1 MSHINFNNIEV
12 SNDNIENGLIH
23 QNLGLPNQNNNSQ
36 EINSIKNNETEK
48 TKTTN
53 LNEILDI
60 KKENSILFI
69 INKGENISKENSNN
83 MTFIIR
89 KRGRRKSL
97 MNDNKFIHDKNSSD
111 NLKRK
116 IHVHFLSFIVSY
128 LNEILKNLNYKQ
140 RFLQLDYG
148 FKKNINNEY
157 FKYIKKQSIGDII
170 CNRISYKYKLEKKYY
185 NKKIYEQIKENE
197 ILNKI
202 FSQSYLNLFKNIY
215 YKSNNIIS
223 LKEYGLNKNIFL
235 STKVKMYKDLLYN
248 IKDLDINKQHIK
260 KINECIGLYFLPE
273 LIFLQN

>member
-12 SNDNIENGLIH
+12 SNDNIENELIH
-23 QNLGLPNQNNNSQ
+23 QDLGLPNQNNNSQ

-69 INKGENISKENSNN
+69 INKGENISKENTNN
-83 MTFIIR
+83 MTFIKR
-89 KRGRRKSL
+89 KRGRIKSL
-97 MNDNKFIHDKNSSD
+97 MNDNNFIHDKNSSD

-140 RFLQLDYG
+140 RFLQLNYR

-157 FKYIKKQSIGDII
+157 LKFIKKQSIGDII
-170 CNRISYKYKLEKKYY
+170 RKPISYKYKLENKYY
-185 NKKIYEQIKENE
+185 NEIIYEQIKENE

-202 FSQSYLNLFKNIY
+202 LSQSYLNLFKNIY

-248 IKDLDINKQHIK
+248 IKDLDNNKQHIK

>member
-12 SNDNIENGLIH
+12 SNDNIENELIH
-23 QNLGLPNQNNNSQ
+23 QDLGLPNQNNKSQ

-83 MTFIIR
+83 MTFIKR

-140 RFLQLDYG
+140 RFLQLDYY
-148 FKKNINNEY
+148 FKKNINNERL
-157 FKYIKKQSIGDII
+157 KYIKKQSIGDII
-170 CNRISYKYKLEKKYY
+170 RNRISYKYKQNKYY
-185 NKKIYEQIKENE
+185 NVIIYEQIKENE

-248 IKDLDINKQHIK
+248 IKDLDINKEHIK
-260 KINECIGLYFLPE
+260 KINECIGRYFLPE

>member
-12 SNDNIENGLIH
+12 SNDNIENELIH
-23 QNLGLPNQNNNSQ
+23 QDLGLPNQNNESQ

-69 INKGENISKENSNN
+69 INKGENISKENTNN
-83 MTFIIR
+83 MTFIKR
-89 KRGRRKSL
+89 KRGRTKSL

-140 RFLQLDYG
+140 RFLQLDYY
-148 FKKNINNEY
+148 FKKNINNERL
-157 FKYIKKQSIGDII
+157 KYIKKQSIGDII
-170 CNRISYKYKLEKKYY
+170 RKPISYKYKQNKYY
-185 NKKIYEQIKENE
+185 NEIIYEQIKENE

-202 FSQSYLNLFKNIY
+202 LSQSYLNLFKNIY

-223 LKEYGLNKNIFL
+223 LKEYGLNKYIFL

-248 IKDLDINKQHIK
+248 IKDLDINKEHIK
-260 KINECIGLYFLPE
+260 KINECIGRYFLPE

>member
-12 SNDNIENGLIH
+12 SNDNIENELIH

-69 INKGENISKENSNN
+69 INKGENTSKENSNN
-83 MTFIIR
+83 MIFIIR

-116 IHVHFLSFIVSY
+116 IHVHFLSFI
-128 LNEILKNLNYKQ
+128 L
-140 RFLQLDYG
+140 
-148 FKKNINNEY
+148 
-157 FKYIKKQSIGDII
+157 
-170 CNRISYKYKLEKKYY
+170 
-185 NKKIYEQIKENE
+185 
-197 ILNKI
+197 
-202 FSQSYLNLFKNIY
+202 
-215 YKSNNIIS
+215 
-223 LKEYGLNKNIFL
+223 
-235 STKVKMYKDLLYN
+235 
-248 IKDLDINKQHIK
+248 
-260 KINECIGLYFLPE
+260 
-273 LIFLQN
+273 

>member
-12 SNDNIENGLIH
+12 SNDNIENELIH
-23 QNLGLPNQNNNSQ
+23 QDLGLPNQNNESQ

-83 MTFIIR
+83 MTFIKR

-116 IHVHFLSFIVSY
+116 IHVHFLSFIISY

-140 RFLQLDYG
+140 RFLQLDYY
-148 FKKNINNEY
+148 FKKNINNERL
-157 FKYIKKQSIGDII
+157 KYIKKQSIGDII
-170 CNRISYKYKLEKKYY
+170 RKPISYKYKQNKYY
-185 NKKIYEQIKENE
+185 NEIIYEQIKENE

-202 FSQSYLNLFKNIY
+202 LSQSYLNLFKNIY

-223 LKEYGLNKNIFL
+223 LKEYGLNKYIFL

-248 IKDLDINKQHIK
+248 IKDLDINKEHIK
-260 KINECIGLYFLPE
+260 KINECIGRYFLPE

>member
-1 MSHINFNNIEV
+1 MSHINLNNIEV
-12 SNDNIENGLIH
+12 SNDNIENELIH
-23 QNLGLPNQNNNSQ
+23 QDLGLPNQNNESQ

-83 MTFIIR
+83 MTFIKR
-89 KRGRRKSL
+89 KRGRNKSL
-97 MNDNKFIHDKNSSD
+97 MNDNNFIHDKNSSD

-140 RFLQLDYG
+140 RFLQLDYY
-148 FKKNINNEY
+148 FKKNIKNERL
-157 FKYIKKQSIGDII
+157 KYIKKQSIGDII
-170 CNRISYKYKLEKKYY
+170 RNRISYKYKQNKYY
-185 NKKIYEQIKENE
+185 NVIIYEQIKENE

-223 LKEYGLNKNIFL
+223 LKEYGLNKYIFL

-248 IKDLDINKQHIK
+248 IKDLDNNKQHIK
-260 KINECIGLYFLPE
+260 KINECIGRYFLPE

>member
-12 SNDNIENGLIH
+12 SNDNIENELIH
-23 QNLGLPNQNNNSQ
+23 QDLGLPNQNNKSQ

-83 MTFIIR
+83 MTFIKR
-89 KRGRRKSL
+89 KRGRTKSL

-140 RFLQLDYG
+140 RLLQLDYY
-148 FKKNINNEY
+148 FKKNINNERL
-157 FKYIKKQSIGDII
+157 KYIKKQSIGDII
-170 CNRISYKYKLEKKYY
+170 RNRISYKYKQNKYY
-185 NKKIYEQIKENE
+185 NVIIYEQIKENE

-248 IKDLDINKQHIK
+248 IKDLDINKEHIK
-260 KINECIGLYFLPE
+260 KINECIGRYFLPE

>member
-12 SNDNIENGLIH
+12 SNDNIENELIH
-23 QNLGLPNQNNNSQ
+23 QDLGLPNQNNESQ

-83 MTFIIR
+83 MTFIKR
-89 KRGRRKSL
+89 KRGRTKSL
-97 MNDNKFIHDKNSSD
+97 MNNNKFIHDKNSSD

-140 RFLQLDYG
+140 RFLQLDYR
-148 FKKNINNEY
+148 FKRIINNKY
-157 FKYIKKQSIGDII
+157 FKSIKKQPIGNII
-170 CNRISYKYKLEKKYY
+170 RNRISYKYKQNEYY
-185 NKKIYEQIKENE
+185 NEIIYEQIKENE

-202 FSQSYLNLFKNIY
+202 LSQSYLNLFKNIY

-248 IKDLDINKQHIK
+248 IKDLDNNKQHIK

>member
-12 SNDNIENGLIH
+12 SNDNIENELIH
-23 QNLGLPNQNNNSQ
+23 QDLGLPNQNNESQ

-83 MTFIIR
+83 MTFIKR
-89 KRGRRKSL
+89 KRGRTKSL

-140 RFLQLDYG
+140 RFLQLDYY
-148 FKKNINNEY
+148 FKKNINNERL
-157 FKYIKKQSIGDII
+157 KYIKKQSIGDII
-170 CNRISYKYKLEKKYY
+170 RKPISYKYKQNKYY
-185 NKKIYEQIKENE
+185 NEIIYEQIKENE

-202 FSQSYLNLFKNIY
+202 LSQSYLNLFKNIY
-215 YKSNNIIS
+215 YKNNNIIS

-248 IKDLDINKQHIK
+248 IKDLDINKEHIK
-260 KINECIGLYFLPE
+260 KINECIGRYFLPE

>member
-12 SNDNIENGLIH
+12 SNDNIENELIH
-23 QNLGLPNQNNNSQ
+23 QDLGLPNQNNESQ

-83 MTFIIR
+83 MTFIKR
-89 KRGRRKSL
+89 KRGRTKSL

-140 RFLQLDYG
+140 RFLQLDYY

-248 IKDLDINKQHIK
+248 IKDLDINKEHIK
-260 KINECIGLYFLPE
+260 KINECIGRYFLPE

>member
-12 SNDNIENGLIH
+12 SNDNIENELIH
-23 QNLGLPNQNNNSQ
+23 QDLGLPNQNNESQ

-83 MTFIIR
+83 MTFIKR
-89 KRGRRKSL
+89 KRGRTKSL

-140 RFLQLDYG
+140 RFLQLDYY
-148 FKKNINNEY
+148 FKKNINNERL
-157 FKYIKKQSIGDII
+157 KYIKKQSIGDII
-170 CNRISYKYKLEKKYY
+170 RNRISYKYKQNKYY
-185 NKKIYEQIKENE
+185 NVIIYEQIKENE

-248 IKDLDINKQHIK
+248 IKDLDINKEHIK
-260 KINECIGLYFLPE
+260 KINECIGRYFLPE

>member
-1 MSHINFNNIEV
+1 MSHINLNNIEV
-12 SNDNIENGLIH
+12 SNDNIENELIH
-23 QNLGLPNQNNNSQ
+23 QDLGLPNQNNNSQ

-48 TKTTN
+48 TKTT

-83 MTFIIR
+83 MTFIKR
-89 KRGRRKSL
+89 KRGRTKSL

-140 RFLQLDYG
+140 RFLQLDYR
-148 FKKNINNEY
+148 FKRIINNER
-157 FKYIKKQSIGDII
+157 FKSIKKQPIGNII
-170 CNRISYKYKLEKKYY
+170 RKPISYKYKQNKYY
-185 NKKIYEQIKENE
+185 NEIIYEQIKENE
-197 ILNKI
+197 ILNNI

-260 KINECIGLYFLPE
+260 KINECIGRYFLPE

>member
-12 SNDNIENGLIH
+12 SNDNIENELIH

-83 MTFIIR
+83 MTFIKR
-89 KRGRRKSL
+89 KRGRTKSL
-97 MNDNKFIHDKNSSD
+97 MNNNKFIHDKNSSD

-140 RFLQLDYG
+140 RFLQLDYR
-148 FKKNINNEY
+148 FKRIINNKY
-157 FKYIKKQSIGDII
+157 FKSIKKQPIGNII
-170 CNRISYKYKLEKKYY
+170 RNRISYKYKQNEYY
-185 NKKIYEQIKENE
+185 NEIIYEQIKENE

-202 FSQSYLNLFKNIY
+202 LSQSYLNLFKNIY

-235 STKVKMYKDLLYN
+235 TTY
-248 IKDLDINKQHIK
+248 
-260 KINECIGLYFLPE
+260 
-273 LIFLQN
+273 

>member
-12 SNDNIENGLIH
+12 SNDNIENELIH
-23 QNLGLPNQNNNSQ
+23 QDLGLPNQNNKSQ

-69 INKGENISKENSNN
+69 INKGENTSKENSNN

-260 KINECIGLYFLPE
+260 KINQCIGLYFLPE

>member
-83 MTFIIR
+83 MTFIKR
-89 KRGRRKSL
+89 KRGRTKSL

-185 NKKIYEQIKENE
+185 NKIIYEQIKENE

-248 IKDLDINKQHIK
+248 IKDLDINKEHIK
-260 KINECIGLYFLPE
+260 KINECIGRYFLPE

>member
-12 SNDNIENGLIH
+12 SNDNIENELIH
-23 QNLGLPNQNNNSQ
+23 QDLGLPNQNNESQ

-83 MTFIIR
+83 MTFIKR
-89 KRGRRKSL
+89 KRGRTKSL

-140 RFLQLDYG
+140 RFLQLDYY
-148 FKKNINNEY
+148 FKKNINNERL
-157 FKYIKKQSIGDII
+157 KYIKKQSIGDII
-170 CNRISYKYKLEKKYY
+170 RKPISYKYKQNKYY
-185 NKKIYEQIKENE
+185 NEIIYEQIKENE

-202 FSQSYLNLFKNIY
+202 LSQSYLNLFKNIY

-248 IKDLDINKQHIK
+248 IKDLDINKEHIK
-260 KINECIGLYFLPE
+260 KINECIGRYFLPE

>member
-12 SNDNIENGLIH
+12 SNNNIENELIH
-23 QNLGLPNQNNNSQ
+23 QDLGLPNQNNKSQ

-83 MTFIIR
+83 MTFIKR
-89 KRGRRKSL
+89 KRGRTKSL

-140 RFLQLDYG
+140 RFLQLDYY
-148 FKKNINNEY
+148 FKKNINNERL
-157 FKYIKKQSIGDII
+157 KYIKKQSIGDII
-170 CNRISYKYKLEKKYY
+170 RKPISYKYKQNKYY
-185 NKKIYEQIKENE
+185 NEIIYEQIKENE

-248 IKDLDINKQHIK
+248 IKDLDINKEHIK
-260 KINECIGLYFLPE
+260 KINECIGRYFLPE
-273 LIFLQN
+273 LIFLQS

>member
-12 SNDNIENGLIH
+12 SNDNIENELIH
-23 QNLGLPNQNNNSQ
+23 QDLGLPNQNNESQ

-83 MTFIIR
+83 MTFIKR
-89 KRGRRKSL
+89 KRGRTKSL

-140 RFLQLDYG
+140 RFLQLDYR
-148 FKKNINNEY
+148 FKRIINNER
-157 FKYIKKQSIGDII
+157 FKSIKKQSIGDII
-170 CNRISYKYKLEKKYY
+170 CKPISCKYKLKNIDY

-202 FSQSYLNLFKNIY
+202 LSQSYLNLFKNIY

-260 KINECIGLYFLPE
+260 KINECI
-273 LIFLQN
+273 

>member
-83 MTFIIR
+83 MTFIKR
-89 KRGRRKSL
+89 KRGRTKSL

-140 RFLQLDYG
+140 RFLQLDYY
-148 FKKNINNEY
+148 FKKNINNERL
-157 FKYIKKQSIGDII
+157 KYIKKQSIGDII
-170 CNRISYKYKLEKKYY
+170 RKPISYKYKQNKYY
-185 NKKIYEQIKENE
+185 NEIIYEQIKENE

-202 FSQSYLNLFKNIY
+202 LSQSYLNLFKNIY

-223 LKEYGLNKNIFL
+223 LKEYGLNKYIFL

-248 IKDLDINKQHIK
+248 IKDLDINKEHIK
-260 KINECIGLYFLPE
+260 KINECIGRYFLPE

>member
-12 SNDNIENGLIH
+12 SNDNIENELIH
-23 QNLGLPNQNNNSQ
+23 QDLGLPNQNNKSQ

-83 MTFIIR
+83 MTFIKR
-89 KRGRRKSL
+89 KRGRTKSL

-140 RFLQLDYG
+140 RFLQLDYY
-148 FKKNINNEY
+148 FKKNINNERL
-157 FKYIKKQSIGDII
+157 KYIKKQSIGDII
-170 CNRISYKYKLEKKYY
+170 RNRISYKYKQNKYY
-185 NKKIYEQIKENE
+185 NVIIYEQIKENE

-248 IKDLDINKQHIK
+248 IKDLDINKEHIK
-260 KINECIGLYFLPE
+260 KINECIGRYFLPE

>member
-12 SNDNIENGLIH
+12 SNDNIENELIH
-23 QNLGLPNQNNNSQ
+23 QDLGLPNQNNKSQ

-83 MTFIIR
+83 MTFIKR
-89 KRGRRKSL
+89 KRGRTKSL

-140 RFLQLDYG
+140 RFLQLDYY
-148 FKKNINNEY
+148 FKKNINNERL
-157 FKYIKKQSIGDII
+157 KYIKKQSIGDII
-170 CNRISYKYKLEKKYY
+170 RNRISYKYKQNKYY
-185 NKKIYEQIKENE
+185 NVIIYEQIKENE

-202 FSQSYLNLFKNIY
+202 LSQSYLNLFKNIY

-248 IKDLDINKQHIK
+248 IKDLDINKEHIK
-260 KINECIGLYFLPE
+260 KINECIGRYFLPE